1 MLRLRVAENGRLEV
15 EKPSTMVIGD
25 DKSWERSGSN
35 KTSSENFQAPAID
48 METMKCALALVR
60 RGR

>member
-35 KTSSENFQAPAID
+35 KTSSENFQVPAID
-48 METMKCALALVR
+48 GVE
-60 RGR
+60 